1 MYPLSGFWSAAARRT
16 GRLDCSPLKRQ
27 DPSDWSPASLA
38 AAGLPGALAL
48 CNQPPTHS
56 PDEPL
61 PLSDH
66 RYPAH
71 LADVPYAP
79 PVLFYRGNLG
89 LLDLPA
95 VAIVGSRRCTA
106 QGRQIARELAA
117 RASGAGAVVVSGM
130 AHGID
135 TEVHR
140 AAAGKTIAVLGHA
153 LDAQLGVGR
162 RQSMDQILQGG
173 GLILSEFPPGTQP
186 SRFTFPVRNRV
197 IAWLSRATVVVEA
210 DVSSGALITARA
222 ALGAGLDVYAVP
234 GHPLNRQATGCLALI
249 ESGAP
254 MVRSG
259 AELVCRLGLTDRS
272 PLAQGPEE
280 PLLALIGGGAS
291 LDELLA
297 QVDASPAELT
307 RRLAALE
314 LAGQL
319 ERLAG
324 DRYALAARR

>member
-1 MYPLSGFWSAAARRT
+1 MYTLSGFWSAAAQRS
-16 GRLDCSPLKRQ
+16 GRVDFSVLRRQ
-27 DPSDWSPASLA
+27 DPSDWPPARLA
-38 AAGLPGALAL
+38 ALGLPEALVLAS
-48 CNQPPTHS
+48 QPPVRS

-66 RYPAH
+66 RYPDH
-71 LADVPYAP
+71 LATVPFAP

-89 LLDLPA
+89 LLTEPA
-95 VAIVGSRRCTA
+95 VALVGSRRCTA
-106 QGRQIARELAA
+106 QGRQLARELSA

-135 TEVHR
+135 AEVHS
-140 AAAGKTIAVLGHA
+140 AAPGRTIAVLGHA

-162 RQSMDQILQGG
+162 RQSMDEILRDG

-186 SRFTFPVRNRV
+186 TRYTFPIRNRV

-210 DVSSGALITARA
+210 SYSSGALITARA

-234 GHPLNRQATGCLALI
+234 GHPLNPQAEGCLSLI
-249 ESGAP
+249 ENGAP

-259 AELVCRLGLTDRS
+259 AELIRRLGLTDRS
-272 PLAQGPEE
+272 TARQED
-280 PLLALIGGGAS
+280 PLLSLVGGGAS

-297 QVDASPAELT
+297 SVDASPAELT

-314 LAGQL
+314 LTGVV
-319 ERLAG
+319 ERLPG
-324 DRYALAARR
+324 DRYALANR